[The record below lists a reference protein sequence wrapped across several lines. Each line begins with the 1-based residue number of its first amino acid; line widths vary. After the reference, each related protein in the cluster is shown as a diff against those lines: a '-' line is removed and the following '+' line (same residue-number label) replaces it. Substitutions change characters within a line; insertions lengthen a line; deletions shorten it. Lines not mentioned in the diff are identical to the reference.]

1 MRAWTSIWEYE
12 RSNFEKTILED
23 KKNDGGDNVKTEWL
37 GKMAFL
43 AHTNSGRQ
51 VLMDAKKESGGLQAA
66 ATPMELVLAALTGCS
81 GIDVVSIL
89 EKMQVLKDVEK
100 FEIDVSAERANDH
113 PKIYT
118 KIHLKYIFK
127 FKGEP
132 PKDKVEKAVSL
143 SQEKYCSVAGM
154 LKKAAELTYEI
165 VYE

>member
-1 MRAWTSIWEYE
+1 
-12 RSNFEKTILED
+12 LQ
-23 KKNDGGDNVKTEWL
+23 TEWL

-43 AHTNSGRQ
+43 AHTDSGRQ
-51 VLMDAKKESGGLQAA
+51 VLMDSRKDHGGLSAGPS
-66 ATPMELVLAALTGCS
+66 PMELVLAALTGCT
-81 GIDVVSIL
+81 GMDVVSIL
-89 EKMQVLKDVEK
+89 AKMKVLDEVES
-100 FEIDVSAERANDH
+100 FRMEVSAERAQDH

-127 FKGEP
+127 FKNQPFKEQ
-132 PKDKVEKAVSL
+132 VEKAVQL

>member
-1 MRAWTSIWEYE
+1 MQ
-12 RSNFEKTILED
+12 
-23 KKNDGGDNVKTEWL
+23 TEWL

-43 AHTNSGRQ
+43 AHTDSGRQ
-51 VLMDAKKESGGLQAA
+51 VLMDSRKDHGGLSAGPS
-66 ATPMELVLAALTGCS
+66 PMELVLAALTGCT
-81 GIDVVSIL
+81 GMDVVSIL
-89 EKMQVLKDVEK
+89 AKMKVLDEVES
-100 FEIDVSAERANDH
+100 FRMEVSAERAQDH

-127 FKGEP
+127 FKNQPFKEQ
-132 PKDKVEKAVSL
+132 VEKAVQL

>member
-1 MRAWTSIWEYE
+1 MQ
-12 RSNFEKTILED
+12 
-23 KKNDGGDNVKTEWL
+23 TEWL

-43 AHTNSGRQ
+43 AHTDSGRQ
-51 VLMDAKKESGGLQAA
+51 VLMDGRKDHGGLSAGPS
-66 ATPMELVLAALTGCS
+66 PMELVLAALTGCT
-81 GIDVVSIL
+81 GMDVVSIL
-89 EKMQVLKDVEK
+89 AKMKVLDEVES
-100 FEIDVSAERANDH
+100 FRMEVSAERAQDH

-127 FKGEP
+127 FKNQPFKEQ
-132 PKDKVEKAVSL
+132 VEKAVQL